1 LWKNKYKIGV
11 DKIDEQHEELFHR
24 VSEFIFLLRNGG
36 QWEDKVQK
44 VKETLEFMQ
53 SYVVVHFD
61 DEETYQNEIN
71 YPELIIHKEIHD
83 KFKHDICIFEDRFND
98 EGYNEVLVQKYASI
112 LLAWLIKHVVVSDGK
127 IGNFVRAQ
135 KLES

>member
-1 LWKNKYKIGV
+1 MWKDKYKIGV
-11 DKIDEQHEELFHR
+11 DKIDEQHKELFRR
-24 VSEFIFLLRNGG
+24 VSEFIFLLRSEV

-53 SYVVVHFD
+53 SYVVIHFR
-61 DEETYQNEIN
+61 DEEAYQKEIN

-83 KFKHDICIFEDRFND
+83 QFKHDMGIFEERFND

-127 IGNFVRAQ
+127 IGDFVRKQ
-135 KLES
+135 QLES